1 MSLSIDISVKFGH
14 YYISR
19 LLHEKEEEFF
29 SESFESTARITKS
42 TESKLKSLMIKSI
55 YEKFPRI
62 QKMDVDKAFDNA
74 VKAAKK
80 KGHETLHSAKRA
92 IRRQVEKELAD
103 INKKRRGARD
113 SLSCVASVK
122 SALKK
127 NQPMEELIA
136 RAERILTG
144 NELKVIRMCVEGKT
158 VRKIAEEMGTSF
170 PTAWRILNSGLDKMR
185 VSNGMRPRH
194 MSA

>member
-1 MSLSIDISVKFGH
+1 MKFGH

-19 LLHEKEEEFF
+19 LLRENEEEFF
-29 SESFESTARITKS
+29 FESSEPNVRITKS
-42 TESKLKSLMIKSI
+42 VESKLKSSMIKSI
-55 YEKFPRI
+55 YEKFPRV
-62 QKMDVDKAFDNA
+62 QKMDVDKAFDDA
-74 VKAAKK
+74 VKIAKK
-80 KGHETLHSAKRA
+80 KGHETLYSAKRA
-92 IRRQVEKELAD
+92 IRRQVEKELAE
-103 INKKRRGARD
+103 INKKRRGAKG

-122 SALKK
+122 SALKR

-144 NELKVIRMCVEGKT
+144 NELKVIRMCAEGKP
-158 VRKIAEEMGTSF
+158 VRKIAEEIGTSF